1 MNILII
7 ILVVVGTLLILD
19 TIISIISIVVA
30 MKNRVAINKNKN
42 KIFFNKMNI
51 NKLIKDGKR
60 EENKS

>member
-1 MNILII
+1 MNTLII
-7 ILVVVGTLLILD
+7 ILVIVGALLILD
-19 TIISIISIVVA
+19 TIISISAIVIA
-30 MKNRVAINKNKN
+30 IKNRIAINKNKN

>member
-1 MNILII
+1 MNTLII
-7 ILVVVGTLLILD
+7 ILVIVGALLILD
-19 TIISIISIVVA
+19 TIISISAIVIA

-60 EENKS
+60 MVK